1 MRRGAGGALHR
12 SSGITPGRPLPT
24 TGLCAHPA
32 ALHFFYPHFSASP
45 TLPGQHDRSVY
56 SPGWE
61 KLIAIIVGIKEWVV
75 PQDKAFFDLFDEMA
89 RTVVVAA
96 DLLVDFIEN
105 FEDVKEKC
113 RQVKELEHQGDD
125 ITHQIYEQLNRTF
138 ITPLEPEE
146 ISRLASAL
154 DDILDYI
161 DGTAQQMYSYG
172 ITETDDSM
180 IQLAKLIQ
188 LSVIEIE
195 KAVTGI
201 RSIKDPG
208 LIEERCIEVNRLE
221 NIADN
226 VLGHAI
232 MDIFKTKDAITIIKL
247 KDIYENLE
255 MATDKCEDVANV
267 LSDIAI
273 RHS

>member
-1 MRRGAGGALHR
+1 M
-12 SSGITPGRPLPT
+12 
-24 TGLCAHPA
+24 
-32 ALHFFYPHFSASP
+32 
-45 TLPGQHDRSVY
+45 
-56 SPGWE
+56 
-61 KLIAIIVGIKEWVV
+61 
-75 PQDKAFFDLFDEMA
+75 FFDLFDRMA
-89 RTVVVAA
+89 ATVVSAA
-96 DLLVDFIEN
+96 DLLVDLVEN
-105 FEDVKEKC
+105 FEDVKEQC
-113 RQVKELEHQGDD
+113 RQMKQIEHQGDE
-125 ITHQIYEQLNRTF
+125 ISHEIYEQLNRTF

-180 IQLAKLIQ
+180 VQLAKLIQ
-188 LSVIEIE
+188 LSVVEIE
-195 KAVTGI
+195 KAVNGI
-201 RSIKDPG
+201 RTIKNPS

-221 NIADN
+221 NVADN

-232 MDIFKTKDAITIIKL
+232 MDLFKTNDAITIIKL

>member
-1 MRRGAGGALHR
+1 M
-12 SSGITPGRPLPT
+12 
-24 TGLCAHPA
+24 
-32 ALHFFYPHFSASP
+32 
-45 TLPGQHDRSVY
+45 
-56 SPGWE
+56 
-61 KLIAIIVGIKEWVV
+61 GIKEWVV

-89 RTVVVAA
+89 KTVVSAA
-96 DLLVDFIEN
+96 DLLVEFVEN
-105 FEDVKEKC
+105 FENVKEQCYRMK
-113 RQVKELEHQGDD
+113 QIEHQGDD